1 MTVEFNHK
9 YRMKV
14 NTMEHASGL
23 TILEIS
29 AIFLSLTALL
39 AYINKRFIG
48 LPTTIGV
55 MVISLVLSIVAI
67 FLGLMGFD
75 ELIDYEKGLLAE
87 LDFTEV
93 LLDGMLSMLLFAG
106 ALHVNINDLKDYKLP
121 IGVLACLGTIVSALL
136 IALAVYFIMPL
147 VGFELGFIW
156 CLLFGALIS
165 PTDPIA
171 VMGILASAG
180 APKSLETVIA
190 GESLFNDGIGV
201 VIFVIFLGIL
211 ASGDI
216 PSASYIFHTLAVEA
230 GGGILFGF
238 VLGGILYYLLK
249 SINSYQEEVLL
260 TLAGVLGGYALA
272 SHYHLS
278 GPLAMVV
285 MGLMVGNRGRALA
298 MSDQTRHYIDL
309 FWELIDEILNALLF
323 VLIGLEV
330 VVIAYSLNIFI
341 AAILG
346 IIIALAARFVVVGL
360 TTKSLHKQLDLPEGA
375 WKVLTWGGLRGGISI
390 ALVLQLPSRPERDI
404 LLALTYAIVIFSIL
418 VQGLT
423 IGKVAEKLPKENA
436 PRRQH

>member
-1 MTVEFNHK
+1 MSSTASLTV
-9 YRMKV
+9 
-14 NTMEHASGL
+14 
-23 TILEIS
+23 LEVG
-29 AIFLSLTALL
+29 AIFLTITALL
-39 AYINKRFIG
+39 SYVNHRFIG

-55 MVISLVLSIVAI
+55 MVISLVVSIIAI
-67 FLGLMGFD
+67 FLGVLGFD
-75 ELIDYEKGLLAE
+75 QLIDYEVGLLAQ

-106 ALHVNINDLKDYKLP
+106 ALHVNIGDLRRYKLP
-121 IGVLACLGTIVSALL
+121 IGILACLGTVISALL
-136 IALAVYFIMPL
+136 IAGAIYLVLPL
-147 VGFELGFIW
+147 LGFELTFIW

-201 VIFVIFLGIL
+201 VIFVILLGIL

-216 PSASYIFHTLAVEA
+216 PTAGHIGHSLLVEA
-230 GGGILFGF
+230 GGGILFGII
-238 VLGGILYYLLK
+238 LGAILYYLLK
-249 SINSYQEEVLL
+249 SIDSYQEEVLL

-278 GPLAMVV
+278 GPLAMVM
-285 MGLMVGNRGRALA
+285 MGLMLGNQGRAYA
-298 MSDQTRHYIDL
+298 MSDQTRHYVDL
-309 FWELIDEILNALLF
+309 FWELIDEILNAILF

-330 VVIAYSLNIFI
+330 VIIAFSVNLFI
-341 AAILG
+341 AAALAIV
-346 IIIALAARFVVVGL
+346 IALVARFIVVGL
-360 TTKSLHKQLDLPEGA
+360 TTKTFNQQLELPKGA
-375 WKVLTWGGLRGGISI
+375 WKVLTWGGLRGGISV
-390 ALVLQLPSRPERDI
+390 ALVLQLPSGPERDV

-423 IGKVAEKLPKENA
+423 IGKVAKLVRPGQTKTLTG
-436 PRRQH
+436 